1 MRTRTLLPLLLI
13 VISLVAIGAR
23 REEPKPL
30 IPRDVPES
38 VRIALTAG
46 RWEEARIALDSVRT
60 TRPADEDL
68 WLYLEALSRARAGQ
82 ADDALQVLERL
93 EGDHNASPLRNK
105 ARFLRSELL
114 AGARRF
120 EEAERLVEELA
131 RELRDPKRQGELA
144 LVLVERADELAMAPA
159 PSQPDSPQDFKRA
172 LDLYKKALALE
183 VDTAL
188 RQRVLR
194 SAGESAT
201 GMGNPGEATQF
212 WRQLLEEEELATELR
227 NSAHLA
233 LGQSLVA
240 SGNGAEGRRTLEDLE
255 QRLIATTGGKALAD
269 TRFAQAQAWAKA
281 GSDFRDLTMGA
292 YDRFTREHPN
302 DGRMLEAAFQA
313 AQHAEEAGHSEDAL
327 TRFMALRAST
337 MPANTDEDAHTK
349 SEGLRTEALFRIAH
363 IQASRREY
371 SAAQANFA
379 GYVATYP
386 NGARWNEAQRRI
398 AECARN
404 AGFHARD
411 EGDLDAAEQAWRAF
425 LESWPLDPSA
435 AALHLELADLGALR
449 AKEVEDDPAAA
460 RAIWESTIRAWQ
472 AVSDRFAGTSEGSL
486 ALLRIGLAQEEHQQD
501 LDAALEAY
509 RACAA
514 TGHHQ
519 ALAAQRLRRLTEP
532 TLEVRTERTSRAGE
546 AAQLHIRSRNHE
558 SLEIRI
564 YPLDLEAYFRKH
576 LTHTRIEDLD
586 LDLIAPALQFDAP
599 FADFAPYLP
608 LERSLELPVEG
619 PGVWAVTVT
628 ADKQRA
634 TTLVVRSN
642 LEILVKGSRD
652 GALIWALDAAADAP
666 AAGTR
671 LLVSVDGSEG
681 RLIEV
686 VTDQDGIARVSYDSP
701 AEDLAVLAI
710 QDGNYAADG
719 QSLARSAATQKLSD
733 RGVIYTDRSAY
744 RPGDSIRWRGLQRD
758 AEQGRYQFAADE
770 RFTLELRDPS
780 ARVLFR
786 EELRSNEFGAVDG
799 QVQLPLS
806 APIGSY
812 QLVLSKAGGS
822 RWQTRVQVR
831 EYTLSR
837 VELSLSPER
846 RVWFRGEEVH
856 ITAQA
861 SFSWGAPLAG
871 TYLRYS
877 LPDGRELVTQ
887 TDQEGRCEL
896 RFDTTEMPADGSL
909 EILAWLPEED
919 VSSQTTVILARR
931 AFSLAVQL
939 PGRVVLAGE
948 GFAAT
953 VRATDPSGEPLSRE
967 LEVEVLRRTSEKDRW
982 AETRVE
988 TRKVSTDADG
998 RVRLEFAYDEGGSYV
1013 LRVRGTDR
1021 FDNPISGE
1029 ALQFVSGSDDP
1040 VQLRLLA
1047 NSTQVAVGNEAHL
1060 RVIQRGRPGL
1070 ALLTFE
1076 RAQVLD
1082 YRLVRLPKGVSP
1094 LEVEVLPSYAPG
1106 VRVAIARLDRGQLHR
1121 AELALKVERGLRV
1134 NLVASASSYTPGEE
1148 GRLNLQVTDMAG
1160 RPVQAEFSLA
1170 IVDDALLR
1178 AFPEGIPNLRELFSG
1193 GAPLPAAPATTSSCT
1208 FTYSGVTRAV
1218 SSEVLAEAERA
1229 LDQSAWAADKQG
1241 LLANLGYVGGQGGRG
1256 GGGGGRANPGPPRSA
1271 TAQSLRLGL
1280 ESKTQKESM
1289 RYKRGFLGTTRGRRN
1304 QDQEPGLPEAGDTML
1319 WLPNVRSDDSGRA
1332 EVRFQVPTRST
1343 RWRALVRGADR
1354 GDSFGEG
1361 QTSFQVASPL
1371 GLELRLPDGIVQGD
1385 QPIVGVRIL
1394 HPGGGDTQAE
1404 LTWSA
1409 SSPEG
1414 RLSGSRSIDLS
1425 KGAVTDVWLE
1435 ALTGFDRAEPIQ
1447 VEASLRL
1454 ASGASANAAQTLAVR
1469 PAGLAYAATRS
1480 GLLRGP
1486 RSVTLALPDGL
1497 EYTEREL
1504 QIVLG
1509 ASVESAL
1516 IDLALGRQ
1524 PQARHTIYSPS
1535 GGPATLAGDLLGVSA
1550 VLRALRATEQAQP
1563 ETLRRLEERANGLL
1577 AELLVSR
1584 TRTGGWGDLAGSS
1597 QNAHPATTAR
1607 VAWAFG
1613 AARRAGLRL
1622 PESLLEELTSTLQE
1636 QARKTGREDNDERA
1650 ALHHALAMLGAPDF
1664 AALNRLHRNR
1674 NSLSSAAL
1682 AYTTLAL
1689 VVRDA
1694 APMAAELATLLE
1706 ARAKTTATK
1715 PGEEARCHWP
1725 VDGNGGWYRSPLEQ
1739 LALSTLALKQALPH
1753 SPLLAR
1759 SAAELWARAPW
1770 YSTRARGMA
1779 LAASA
1784 GVRTAPAQNTR
1795 RVSLRVGSGQVRSIS
1810 LKSGDPAFLLRLPMQ
1825 AAGDEVRVEL
1835 IPEGGAVP
1843 YQILLT
1849 GFSTQLEK
1857 KANRRHGLYANDT
1870 HLDADA
1876 LRYGGRAIN
1885 PGWSVLNGW
1894 RSPWRNAVE
1903 QLAFGGTTVVRFN
1916 FTSWT
1921 EDGKPPHG
1929 EPLMLEIPIPAG
1941 TRVLA
1946 GSFGGSLGHYEE
1958 LPGRLLVPVDSN
1970 TTGANIQFTLLGV
1983 VPGTYSLPS
1992 AVVRSLVNPMRM
2004 AVGKPSQ
2011 LRVLAPG
2018 ETSSDSYRPTPDERF
2033 KLGMAQFRADDKQTS
2048 WDNLSILYD
2057 TWADDLRDTP
2067 LKEAARALLSLALER
2082 QDSRRVVEMF
2092 ELLKERDETWFVPFD
2107 EVLKVGAAYRSLG
2120 EHERALLI
2128 FRATIAETFG
2138 ADLKVTGTLAELGE
2152 TADSL
2157 TVLQDL
2163 WRTFPDTPEVIDA
2176 YLALSDKLLA
2186 AAPSAR
2192 TNASLEAAG
2201 WSRKDLVQAALTHQ
2215 RRFLAFYP
2223 RDPRA
2228 PDAGL
2233 ALVSAILELEDFE
2246 RTAVLA
2252 GEFASVFEEPHYAD
2266 GFAYTQAV
2274 AQWYLGEEDKALAQ
2288 LARIAAVEYATDGGQ
2303 MSPSENRDLALY
2315 ILGQIH
2321 HARRETDKA
2330 ESYYEQVKDVFS
2342 DAAEALASLRQKR
2355 LEVAELTTVMP
2366 GERAQLEITWRNVD
2380 QANLLVYRVD
2390 LMTLYLREKDL
2401 SRVAAVNLAGIA
2413 PTLESSVILGGG
2425 RDLLERKLKTPLDL
2439 PGPGAYLV
2447 LARAG
2452 ETFASG
2458 LVLVSDLELDVIE
2471 DPGSGRVRVEAQS
2484 TSEHRF
2490 LRDVDVRV
2498 VGSGNGQV
2506 TSGQTDPRGLF
2517 VADGVTGRATII
2529 ARLGQDQYAFHRGEA
2544 LLAQAQTGANAPR
2557 EQQQT
2562 AEQQDAGYLQ
2572 NVFFANSI
2580 QVQERAK
2587 NFDLELARKRKG
2599 VQLQQMK

>member
-1 MRTRTLLPLLLI
+1 MRTRTLLPLLL
-13 VISLVAIGAR
+13 VIFSLVAVGSR
-23 REEPKPL
+23 REDPKPL

-46 RWEEARIALDSVRT
+46 RWEEARIALDSVRDM
-60 TRPADEDL
+60 RPADEDL

-82 ADDALQVLERL
+82 AEDALQVLERL
-93 EGDHNASPLRNK
+93 ESDHNASPLRNK

-144 LVLVERADELAMAPA
+144 LVLVERADELALEPA
-159 PSQPDSPQDFKRA
+159 PSQPDSRQDIKRA

-183 VDTAL
+183 IDTAL

-201 GMGNPGEATQF
+201 AMGDPSQATGF
-212 WRQLLEEEELATELR
+212 WRQLLEEEDLAADLR
-227 NSAHLA
+227 NSTHLA

-255 QRLIATTGGKALAD
+255 RRLVASAGGSSLAD
-269 TRFAQAQAWAKA
+269 TRFALAQAWATA
-281 GSDFRDLTMGA
+281 GSNYRDLTMGA
-292 YDRFTREHPN
+292 YDRFAREHPG
-302 DGRMLEAAFQA
+302 DSRLLEAAFQA
-313 AQHAEEAGHSEDAL
+313 AQHAQQAGHSEDAL
-327 TRFMALRAST
+327 ARFIRLRASAKL
-337 MPANTDEDAHTK
+337 ANPDEDTRAGN
-349 SEGLRTEALFRIAH
+349 ERLRTEALYRIAH

-371 SAAQANFA
+371 GAAQANFA
-379 GYVATYP
+379 GYVADYP
-386 NGARWNEAQRRI
+386 NGTRWNEAQRRI

-411 EGDLDAAEQAWRAF
+411 EGDLDGAELAWRTF
-425 LESWPLDPSA
+425 LESWPLDPGA

-449 AKEVEDDPAAA
+449 AKELEQDPAAA
-460 RAIWESTIRAWQ
+460 KSIWKSTISAWQ
-472 AVSDRFAGTSEGSL
+472 AVSDRFAGTSEGSR
-486 ALLRIGLAQEEHQQD
+486 ALLRMGLAREEHLED
-501 LDAALEAY
+501 LEGALEAY

-519 ALAAQRLRRLTEP
+519 GEANQRLQRLTEP

-546 AAQLHIRSRNHE
+546 AAQLRIRARNHE
-558 SLEIRI
+558 SLEVRI

-599 FADFAPYLP
+599 FADYAPYLP
-608 LERSLELPVEG
+608 LERSLDLPVEG

-628 ADKQRA
+628 AGKQRA

-671 LLVSVDGSEG
+671 LLVSVDGREG

-686 VTDQDGIARVSYDSP
+686 LTDQDGIARVSYDAP
-701 AEDLAVLAI
+701 AENLAVLAI
-710 QDGNYAADG
+710 QDGHYAADG
-719 QSLARSAATQKLSD
+719 QSLASSAATQKLTD
-733 RGVIYTDRSAY
+733 RGLVYTDRSAY
-744 RPGDSIRWRGLQRD
+744 RPGDRIQWRGLQRD
-758 AEQGRYQFAADE
+758 AEGGRYQFAADE
-770 RFTLELRDPS
+770 RFTLELVDPA

-799 QVQLPLS
+799 VVQLPQS
-806 APIGSY
+806 APIGNY
-812 QLVLSKAGGS
+812 RLVLSKAGGGH
-822 RWQTRVQVR
+822 WQATVSVR

-837 VELSLSPER
+837 VELTLSPER

-871 TYLRYS
+871 SYLRYA

-896 RFDTTEMPADGSL
+896 RFDSTEMPADGTL
-909 EILAWLPEED
+909 QILAWLPEES

-931 AFSLAVQL
+931 AFSLSVQL

-953 VRATDPSGEPLSRE
+953 IHAADPSGEPLSRE
-967 LEVEVLRRTSEKDRW
+967 LEVEVLRRTSQNNRW
-982 AETRVE
+982 AETLVE
-988 TRKVSTDADG
+988 TRKVSTAADG
-998 RVRLEFAYDEGGSYV
+998 SVRLEFAYDEGGSYV
-1013 LRVRGTDR
+1013 LRVLGTDR

-1047 NSTQVAVGNEAHL
+1047 DSTQVAVGSRAKL
-1060 RVIQRGRPGL
+1060 RVVQRGAAGL

-1082 YRLVRLPKGVSP
+1082 YRLVRLPKGASP
-1094 LEVEVLPSYAPG
+1094 LEFEVLPSYAPG
-1106 VRVAIARLDRGQLHR
+1106 VRVAIARLDRGQLHK
-1121 AELALKVERGLRV
+1121 ADLALKVERGLRV
-1134 NLVASASSYTPGEE
+1134 TLVASAGSYTPGEE
-1148 GRLNLQVTDMAG
+1148 GRLSLQVTDMAG

-1178 AFPEGIPNLRELFSG
+1178 AFPEGVPNLRELFNG
-1193 GAPLPAAPATTSSCT
+1193 GAPLPPAPATTSSCT
-1208 FTYSGVTRAV
+1208 FTYSGVTRSV
-1218 SSEVLAEAERA
+1218 SSEVLAEAERT
-1229 LDQSAWAADKQG
+1229 LDRSAWKADKQE
-1241 LLANLGYVGGQGGRG
+1241 LLASLGYASG
-1256 GGGGGRANPGPPRSA
+1256 GGGGGGSGPATPGPPRALGGRSI
-1271 TAQSLRLGL
+1271 RLGL
-1280 ESKTQKESM
+1280 ESKTMKESM
-1289 RYKRGFLGTTRGRRN
+1289 RSKNGFLGTTRGRGN

-1332 EVRFQVPTRST
+1332 EVRFQVPSRST

-1354 GDSFGEG
+1354 GDGFGEA

-1385 QPIVGVRIL
+1385 QPVIGVRIL
-1394 HPGGGDTQAE
+1394 HPGGGGTKAE
-1404 LTWSA
+1404 LRWSA

-1414 RLSGSRSIDLS
+1414 RISGSRSIELS
-1425 KGAVTDVWLE
+1425 NGAVTDIWLE
-1435 ALTGFDRAEPIQ
+1435 ALTGFDRAQPIQ
-1447 VEASLRL
+1447 VQANLQL
-1454 ASGASANAAQTLAVR
+1454 ASGASAAATQTLAVR

-1486 RSVTLALPDGL
+1486 RSVLLALPDGL

-1516 IDLALGRQ
+1516 VDLALGRQ

-1535 GGPATLAGDLLGVSA
+1535 GGPAALAGDLIGVSA

-1563 ETLRRLEERANGLL
+1563 DTLRRLEERADGLL
-1577 AELLVSR
+1577 AELLVGR
-1584 TRTGGWGDLAGSS
+1584 TRDGGWGDLAGSS
-1597 QNAHPATTAR
+1597 QSTHPATTAR

-1622 PESLLEELTSTLQE
+1622 PAALLEELTSTLRE
-1636 QARKTGREDNDERA
+1636 QARKTGREDNDGRA

-1689 VVRDA
+1689 VERKA

-1706 ARAKTTATK
+1706 ARAKTTPTA
-1715 PGEEARCHWP
+1715 PGAEARCHWP
-1725 VDGNGGWYRSPLEQ
+1725 VSGNSGWYRSPIEQ

-1753 SPLLAR
+1753 SQLLAR
-1759 SAAELWARAPW
+1759 SAAELWASAPW
-1770 YSTRARGMA
+1770 YSTRARGLA

-1784 GVRTAPAQNTR
+1784 EVRTAPARNTR
-1795 RVSLRVGSGQVRSIS
+1795 RITLRVGSGQVRSIS
-1810 LKSGDPAFLLRLPMQ
+1810 LKPGDPAFVLRLPMQ
-1825 AAGDEVRVEL
+1825 GAGDEVRVEL
-1835 IPEGGAVP
+1835 TPQGGTVP

-1857 KANRRHGLYANDT
+1857 KANRRHGLFADDT
-1870 HLDADA
+1870 YLDAA
-1876 LRYGGRAIN
+1876 APRYDGRAIA
-1885 PGWSVLNGW
+1885 PGWSVLSGW
-1894 RSPWRNAVE
+1894 RNPWRNSVE
-1903 QLAFGGTTVVRFN
+1903 QLTFGGTTEVRFR

-1921 EDGKPPHG
+1921 ETGHPPHG

-1958 LPGRLLVPVDSN
+1958 LPGRLLVPVNSN
-1970 TTGANIQFTLLGV
+1970 TTSANIHFTLLGV

-2018 ETSSDSYRPTPDERF
+2018 ETSKDSYRPTPDERF
-2033 KLGMAQFRADDKQTS
+2033 KLGMAQFEADDKQAA
-2048 WDNLSILYD
+2048 WDNLSVLYD
-2057 TWADDLRDTP
+2057 TWADDLRDNP
-2067 LKEAARALLSLALER
+2067 LKEAARALLGLALER

-2120 EHERALLI
+2120 EFERALLI
-2128 FRATIAETFG
+2128 FRATIEETFG

-2152 TADSL
+2152 IADSL

-2163 WRTFPDTPEVIDA
+2163 WRTFPDTPQVIDA

-2186 AAPSAR
+2186 AAPNAR
-2192 TNASLEAAG
+2192 KNASLKAAG

-2288 LARIAAVEYATDGGQ
+2288 LARIAAVEYADEGGAR
-2303 MSPSENRDLALY
+2303 SPSENRDLALY

-2321 HARRETDKA
+2321 HARRDTDKA
-2330 ESYYEQVKDVFS
+2330 ESYYEQVEEVFS
-2342 DAAEALASLRQKR
+2342 DAAEALASLREKR
-2355 LEVAELTTVMP
+2355 LEVAELTTVVP
-2366 GERAQLEITWRNVD
+2366 GEQVQLEITWRNVEV
-2380 QANLLVYRVD
+2380 AKLLVYRVD

-2413 PTLESSVILGGG
+2413 PTLETSVELGGG
-2425 RDLLERKLKTPLDL
+2425 RDLLERTLKTPLDL

-2484 TSEHRF
+2484 TSEHHF

-2498 VGSGNGQV
+2498 VGSGNGRV

-2517 VADGVTGRATII
+2517 VADGVIGRATII
-2529 ARLGQDQYAFHRGEA
+2529 ARLGKDQYAFHRGEA
-2544 LLAQAQTGANAPR
+2544 LLAQVQPTSNDRAGLQQLG
-2557 EQQQT
+2557 EQQN
-2562 AEQQDAGYLQ
+2562 AGYLQ

-2587 NFDLELARKRKG
+2587 NFDLELARKRSG